1 MHKEVVV
8 MAGVRVVVSE
18 RSTRL
23 DRRRTGRGVRGQGM
37 VEYALTLLLVAV
49 AAILVL
55 QITGHSIFNVFAHVN
70 DCLNTAGG
78 SSNGTSTS
86 TSSCTTG
93 GG

>member
-1 MHKEVVV
+1 MLKEVVV
-8 MAGVRVVVSE
+8 MASVRAAASE
-18 RSTRL
+18 RWTRS
-23 DRRRTGRGVRGQGM
+23 DRRRTRGGVRGQGM

-78 SSNGTSTS
+78 SSNSTS

-93 GG
+93 GR